1 MIKRAAISLILSFAA
16 AGAVKA
22 AAGEPV
28 SCFDMVAVEETE
40 VAFIPVP
47 DAENLLAEASISTDY
62 LAEIDHSADKHTP
75 VSLYSLPYSWTTKS
89 PDWHRLWLN
98 TAVYAGA
105 MVGTLGVLECL
116 PEDATSWNRAEIR
129 EVPMFK
135 RWYQNVF
142 KKGPQ
147 WDTDSWIF
155 NYVMHPYAGAVY
167 FMSARSAG
175 FNFGQS
181 MLYSALISTVFWEFG
196 IEAFME
202 RPSIQDIFITPGV
215 GSLIGE
221 GFYRLKRQLVANDY
235 RLAGSKVLGNVV
247 GFLIDP
253 VNELVG
259 VFTGNPARV
268 EAARRHGRTSSIM
281 PSLVKGAPGFTFSC
295 TF

>member
-1 MIKRAAISLILSFAA
+1 MIKKAAISLILSLAS
-16 AGAVKA
+16 AGAIKA
-22 AAGEPV
+22 VASEPV
-28 SCFDMVAVEETE
+28 SSIDLVAVEDTEET
-40 VAFIPVP
+40 FIPVP
-47 DAENLLAEASISTDY
+47 AADQLLAQATITTDY
-62 LAEIDHSADKHTP
+62 LADIDHSADKHTP
-75 VSLYSLPYSWTTKS
+75 ISLYELPYSWTTKS
-89 PDWHRLWLN
+89 PDWHRLWIN

-135 RWYQNVF
+135 RWYDNVF
-142 KKGPQ
+142 KKGPH
-147 WDTDSWIF
+147 WDTDSWAF
-155 NYVMHPYAGAVY
+155 NYIMHPYAGAVY

-181 MLYSALISTVFWEFG
+181 MLYSAFISTVFWEFG

-221 GFYRLKRQLVANDY
+221 GFYRIKRHLVANDY

-268 EAARRHGRTSSIM
+268 EAARRHGRTSSIL
-281 PSLVKGAPGFTFSC
+281 PANVCGAPGFTFTC